1 MLTTNRTDPATF
13 EWHADNKQDKLE
25 CGKILD
31 WMWECHR
38 TSQSRMNFCLHG
50 DAPAAALEIVR

>member
-1 MLTTNRTDPATF
+1 MLTTNRTDPASF
-13 EWHADNKQDKLE
+13 EWHADNKQEKLE

-38 TSQSRMNFCLHG
+38 TIIADGF
-50 DAPAAALEIVR
+50 I